1 MLCCETWFCHNDL
14 EGHSN
19 FSSTIYSFS
28 YSVLGTSLLWRST
41 VAFTYFKKISCKKY
55 KKYARSPYCRLALV
69 PPNFMKFGIRGQLT
83 DVITCFKFLVD
94 RFSGYEFLTP
104 QNCHFPLTCCVALT
118 TVWHCCATLSLKSV
132 KSLCLLP
139 VVLVLV
145 LLVWSWR

>member
-1 MLCCETWFCHNDL
+1 MILKDTATFQALFTASLILCL
-14 EGHSN
+14 EHHYCGDQ
-19 FSSTIYSFS
+19 
-28 YSVLGTSLLWRST
+28 LWRSLT
-41 VAFTYFKKISCKKY
+41 FKKSPVKNIK
-55 KKYARSPYCRLALV
+55 RSPYCRLALV

-118 TVWHCCATLSLKSV
+118 TVWQCCATLSLKSV